1 MHRSIRTALPVAL
14 LALVTS
20 LTAQTQKRVFIS
32 DGNPSAGSSNTFP
45 WSQEGLRYQLIF
57 TAAQM
62 GNVPCVV
69 NDILVA
75 PQLSMTPSPKTAVY
89 DDIEIRMGMTS
100 QSVPTTNWS
109 TNNPN
114 PTVVYRGP
122 LRATFET
129 GKWREMGLPKTFLYL
144 PLAPANNL
152 CVEIIQWKFNP
163 ARRTETVS
171 IRAVTA
177 PSTVTRAFY
186 YLWTTAQATP
196 PTIGSGA
203 CKMGLI
209 CDNGSFAVTETGC
222 QSSRSTP
229 LSIGATTFPQWGK
242 PFGVTL
248 TGALPTS
255 PVFLAIGL
263 SDTIGFGTTL
273 PIDGALLGAPGCF
286 LWNENRLQVGSV
298 TDGTGAAS
306 LNFTIPA
313 GGGNPRLYVHWW
325 NLDNAANALG
335 VTTSN
340 YGKILLG
347 T

>member
-1 MHRSIRTALPVAL
+1 MLRVLSAILFSLAL
-14 LALVTS
+14 LVPDA
-20 LTAQTQKRVFIS
+20 TAQTQKRVFLG
-32 DGNPSAGSSNTFP
+32 DGNPAGGGANAFP
-45 WSQEGLRYQLIF
+45 WSREQLRYQTIF

-62 GNVPCVV
+62 GNVPCTV

-75 PQLSMTPSPKTAVY
+75 PYATLTSEVTGIY
-89 DDIEIRMGMTS
+89 DDIEIRMGMTPLAT
-100 QSVPTTNWS
+100 PTTNWS
-109 TNNPN
+109 ANNPN

-122 LRATFET
+122 IRMTFQP
-129 GKWREMGLPKTFLYL
+129 GVWREMGLPKSFLYL
-144 PLAPANNL
+144 PLPPATNL
-152 CVEIIQWKFNP
+152 CVEFIMWKINP
-163 ARRTETVS
+163 ASTNVRIGAVS
-171 IRAVTA
+171 GGVQRA
-177 PSTVTRAFY
+177 Y
-186 YLWTTAQATP
+186 YYMWTQNQAT
-196 PTIGSGA
+196 SASVDSLGA
-203 CKMGLI
+203 KLGLI

-222 QSSRSTP
+222 QSSRNTP

-242 PFGVTL
+242 PFGLTL
-248 TGALPTS
+248 SGALPTS

-263 SDTIGFGTTL
+263 SDTTGFGTTL

-298 TDGTGAAS
+298 TDGTGAAA

-313 GGGNPRLYVHWW
+313 GGGTPRLYVHWW